1 MMKALPFHC
10 LNLLL
15 IIAQARSA
23 EGDKISYHLYSFEAP
38 RFEQGSLSG
47 SPQGLRLVQGTA
59 RIAATQTT
67 PGSAQHLVLDQHGPH
82 SAVLLT
88 GKRLAGDHRSHGE
101 VWVRPQATSSQNGEE
116 FMDFDGAVVGLFRRP
131 DEASAEFHAFHQITA
146 VTGCWLSTGQMIGI
160 DEQGAATQWH
170 RLNIEHH
177 WEAGTWSLKVDGAV
191 GLTGLQRS
199 GRVEPDRFECW
210 LFGQEQGDCAFDD
223 LLITPLA
230 PDQLEA
236 QASAGQLLRRT
247 PAEPAGR
254 SRPRVATGKQLVP
267 RRHTALPKPPAG
279 QPTAP
284 GEFDFHLK
292 VVGGGRH
299 IAEIDLKEKPEGQKR
314 IALYSPGYDA
324 AGQPLPLQVEIRCDA
339 HLGEGVVL
347 ADLHW
352 AITEAGDAESGE
364 LRPVLVHG
372 DFSTGPTQLATV
384 PSKWS
389 NKALSIQVAP
399 HLIKA
404 IRGR

>member
-1 MMKALPFHC
+1 MRV
-10 LNLLL
+10 
-15 IIAQARSA
+15 I
-23 EGDKISYHLYSFEAP
+23 
-38 RFEQGSLSG
+38 
-47 SPQGLRLVQGTA
+47 LVGGRGFVKSWRGRGTA
-59 RIAATQTT
+59 RAWRGGSRALQVPFDPGRPTQ
-67 PGSAQHLVLDQHGPH
+67 PWPDIPVFPEGLQFPNQIRVQLRGQP
-82 SAVLLT
+82 
-88 GKRLAGDHRSHGE
+88 R
-101 VWVRPQATSSQNGEE
+101 EE
-116 FMDFDGAVVGLFRRP
+116 
-131 DEASAEFHAFHQITA
+131 
-146 VTGCWLSTGQMIGI
+146 
-160 DEQGAATQWH
+160 WH
-170 RLNIEHH
+170 HLNIQHH

-199 GRVEPDRFECW
+199 GRIEPDRFECW

-236 QASAGQLLRRT
+236 HASAGQLLRRT
-247 PAEPAGR
+247 PAEPSGR
-254 SRPRVATGKQLVP
+254 SRPRVATGKQSLP
-267 RRHTALPKPPAG
+267 RRHTALPKPAG

-292 VVGGGRH
+292 VVGGGLH

-324 AGQPLPLQVEIRCDA
+324 AGQPLPLQVEIRSDA

-352 AITEAGDAESGE
+352 AITEAGDAQNGE
-364 LRPVLVHG
+364 PRPVLVHG

-389 NKALSIQVAP
+389 NKPLSIQVTP

-404 IRGR
+404 VRGR

>member
-1 MMKALPFHC
+1 MMKALSFHC
-10 LNLLL
+10 LVLLL
-15 IIAQARSA
+15 IITPAHSA
-23 EGDKISYHLYSFEAP
+23 DEDKIPYHFYNFEAP
-38 RFEQGSLSG
+38 RFDQGRLSG
-47 SPQGLRLVQGTA
+47 SPQGLSLVQGTA
-59 RIAATQTT
+59 RIAADPTT
-67 PGSAQHLVLDQHGPH
+67 PGTTQHLVLDQQGPH

-88 GKRLAGDHRSHGE
+88 GKRLAGDHRSHAE
-101 VWVRPQATSSQNGEE
+101 VWVRPQATSAQNGEE
-116 FMDFDGAVVGLFRRP
+116 FMDFDGAVIGLFRRP

-146 VTGCWLSTGQMIGI
+146 DTGCWLSTGQMIELN
-160 DEQGAATQWH
+160 EQGAATQWH

-177 WEAGTWSLKVDGAV
+177 WEAGTWSLKVDGV
-191 GLTGLQRS
+191 EGLTGLQRS
-199 GRVEPDRFECW
+199 GRIEPDRFECW

-247 PAEPAGR
+247 PAEPSGR
-254 SRPRVATGKQLVP
+254 SRPRVATGKQSVP
-267 RRHTALPKPPAG
+267 RRHTALPKPAAG
-279 QPTAP
+279 QPAAP
-284 GEFDFHLK
+284 VEFDFHLK

-299 IAEIDLKEKPEGQKR
+299 IAEIDLKEKPEGQNR

-352 AITEAGDAESGE
+352 AITEAGDAGNGE
-364 LRPVLVHG
+364 LRPVLVQG

-389 NKALSIQVAP
+389 NKALSIQVAAR
-399 HLIKA
+399 LRKA
-404 IRGR
+404 VRGR

>member
-1 MMKALPFHC
+1 M
-10 LNLLL
+10 LL
-15 IIAQARSA
+15 IITPVRSA
-23 EGDKISYHLYSFEAP
+23 DEDKIPYHFYNFEAP
-38 RFEQGSLSG
+38 RFDQGSLAG
-47 SPQGLRLVQGTA
+47 SPQGLSLVQGTA
-59 RIAATQTT
+59 RIAATPST
-67 PGSAQHLVLDQHGPH
+67 PGSTQYLVLDKHGPH

-88 GKRLAGDHRSHGE
+88 GKRLAGDHRSHAE
-101 VWVRPQATSSQNGEE
+101 VWVRPQATLSQNGEE
-116 FMDFDGAVVGLFRRP
+116 FMDFDGAVIGLFRRP
-131 DEASAEFHAFHQITA
+131 DEATAEFHAFHQISA
-146 VTGCWLSTGQMIGI
+146 DTGCWLSTGRVIELN
-160 DEQGAATQWH
+160 EQGAATQWH

-177 WEAGTWSLKVDGAV
+177 WEAGTWSLKVDSAV

-199 GRVEPDRFECW
+199 GRIEPDRFECW

-236 QASAGQLLRRT
+236 QALAGQLLRRT
-247 PAEPAGR
+247 PAEPSGR
-254 SRPRVATGKQLVP
+254 SQPRVATGKQPVP
-267 RRHTALPKPPAG
+267 RRHTALPKPAG
-279 QPTAP
+279 QPAAP
-284 GEFDFHLK
+284 VEFDFHLK

-299 IAEIDLKEKPEGQKR
+299 IAEIDLKEKPEGQNR

-339 HLGEGVVL
+339 LLGEGVVL

-352 AITEAGDAESGE
+352 AITEDGDAQNGE
-364 LRPVLVHG
+364 PRPVLVQG

-399 HLIKA
+399 HLMKA
-404 IRGR
+404 VRGR